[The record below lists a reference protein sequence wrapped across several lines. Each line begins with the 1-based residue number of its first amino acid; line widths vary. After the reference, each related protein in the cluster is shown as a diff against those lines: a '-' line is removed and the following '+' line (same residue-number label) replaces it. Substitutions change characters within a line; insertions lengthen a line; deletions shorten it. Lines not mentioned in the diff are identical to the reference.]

1 MKMMRY
7 LAFATLFLLL
17 IPLLFS
23 CKEKQ
28 ERIVAPWG
36 EVGAVDSI
44 WDTDC
49 FDLEQIQAGGELI
62 MLTLS
67 GPETYY
73 DHRGRQLGAQY
84 LLAQK
89 FADSLGVRLRVNICR
104 DTTELLRRLIAGEAD
119 LIAVPLPSSQ
129 TDSVLFCGPG
139 VDSLGIHW
147 AVGTD
152 KPRLADALDAWY
164 HPSRL
169 ADARKEEALLL
180 STKSVKRHVFSP
192 MLSRKD
198 GIISRY
204 DHLFVNYCQPIRW
217 DWRLMAAQ
225 CYQESTF
232 DPKATSWAGA
242 KGLMQ
247 IMPRTA
253 DELGLPREKMY
264 DAESSIAAA
273 SKLLGQLEGKF
284 SDVKDRYERIN
295 FVLASYNGGYH
306 HIRDAMALC
315 QRDGKNSHRWT
326 DVSEYVLKLAEPQ
339 YYNDPIVKHGYMR
352 GSETEGYVRKIR
364 ERWQGYRG
372 IRSPRAGFH
381 STPQKATHQRKK
393 KYDVQLQ

>member
-1 MKMMRY
+1 MMKKLV
-7 LAFATLFLLL
+7 LAALFS
-17 IPLLFS
+17 LLFA
-23 CKEKQ
+23 CVDRKAEP
-28 ERIVAPWG
+28 IVAPWG
-36 EVGAVDSI
+36 EVGAADSI
-44 WDTDC
+44 WDNDA

-89 FADSLGVRLRVNICR
+89 FADTLGVRLRVNICR
-104 DTTELLRRLIAGEAD
+104 DTTELLHRLLAGEAD
-119 LIAVPLPSSQ
+119 LIAVPLPVTLS
-129 TDSVLFCGPG
+129 DSVLFCGPG
-139 VDSLGIHW
+139 SDSLSIHW
-147 AVGTD
+147 SVNAE
-152 KPRLADALDAWY
+152 KPRLADALDQWY
-164 HPSRL
+164 RPELL
-169 ADARKEEALLL
+169 AEVRKEEAYLL
-180 STKSVKRHVFSP
+180 SSRSVKRHVFSP

-204 DHLFVNYCQPIRW
+204 DQLFMKYCQPIRW

-264 DAESSIAAA
+264 DPESSIAAA
-273 SKLLGQLEGKF
+273 AKYLGLLEEKF
-284 SDVKDRYERIN
+284 TDISDRHERTN

-306 HIRDAMALC
+306 HICDAMALC
-315 QRDGKNSHRWT
+315 KRDGRNPHRWA
-326 DVSEYVLKLAEPQ
+326 DVSAYVLKLAQPE

-352 GSETEGYVRKIR
+352 GSETEGYVRLIR
-364 ERWQGYRG
+364 ARWQTYRG
-372 IRSPRAGFH
+372 VPSPRAGFH
-381 STPQKATHQRKK
+381 ATPQKATRVRKK
-393 KYDVQLQ
+393 KYDQ